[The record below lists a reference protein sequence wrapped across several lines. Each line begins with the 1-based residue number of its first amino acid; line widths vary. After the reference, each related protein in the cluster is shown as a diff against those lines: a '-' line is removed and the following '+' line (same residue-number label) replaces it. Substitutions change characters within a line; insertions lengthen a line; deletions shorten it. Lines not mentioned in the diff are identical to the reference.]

1 MAKYTGADCKICRR
15 EGCKLFLK
23 GERCLTKK
31 CSFERRPN
39 VPGVHGAA
47 RKKLTEYGL
56 QLREKQKVKRAYGLQ
71 EKQFRGYYDKAKKM
85 EGIAGENLLILLER
99 RIDNVVYRLGLANTR
114 RQARQIV
121 RHGHIAVNG
130 KRLDIPSAMTYVG
143 DVITVMENSRSKEYF
158 KGMEE
163 TLATKAVPAWLI
175 QDAQNLGGKVDRFPT
190 REEIDVPIEEH
201 LIVELYSK

>member
-1 MAKYTGADCKICRR
+1 MAIDRTPVLKRCRSL
-15 EGCKLFLK
+15 GLSPAFLGISK
-23 GERCLTKK
+23 ESNRQV
-31 CSFERRPN
+31 RRQN
-39 VPGVHGAA
+39 
-47 RKKLTEYGL
+47 RKKSEYGI
-56 QLREKQKVKRAYGLQ
+56 QLTEKQKAKFIYGVL

-175 QDAQNLGGKVDRFPT
+175 QDAQNLGGKIDRFPT

>member
-1 MAKYTGADCKICRR
+1 MAIDRTPVLKRCRSL
-15 EGCKLFLK
+15 GLSPAFLGISK
-23 GERCLTKK
+23 ESNRQV
-31 CSFERRPN
+31 RRQN
-39 VPGVHGAA
+39 
-47 RKKLTEYGL
+47 RKKSEYGI
-56 QLREKQKVKRAYGLQ
+56 QLTEKQKAKFIYGVL

>member
-1 MAKYTGADCKICRR
+1 MAIDRTPVLKRCRSL
-15 EGCKLFLK
+15 GLSPAFLGISK
-23 GERCLTKK
+23 ESNRQV
-31 CSFERRPN
+31 RRQN
-39 VPGVHGAA
+39 
-47 RKKLTEYGL
+47 RKKSEYGI
-56 QLREKQKVKRAYGLQ
+56 QLTEKQKAKFIYGVL

-130 KRLDIPSAMTYVG
+130 KRLDIPSAMTSVG
-143 DVITVMENSRSKEYF
+143 DVITVMENSRGKEYF

>member
-1 MAKYTGADCKICRR
+1 MAIDRTPVLKRCRSL
-15 EGCKLFLK
+15 GLSPAFLGISK
-23 GERCLTKK
+23 ESNRQV
-31 CSFERRPN
+31 RRQN
-39 VPGVHGAA
+39 
-47 RKKLTEYGL
+47 RKKSEYGI
-56 QLREKQKVKRAYGLQ
+56 QLTEKQKAKFIYGVL

-143 DVITVMENSRSKEYF
+143 DVITVMENSRGKEYF

-201 LIVELYSK
+201 FIVELYSK